1 MLEEYRKKRDF
12 SQTSEPPPHD
22 GSGVSGPLTF
32 VTQKHDASRLHYD
45 FRLEFD
51 GVLKSWSV
59 PKGPSLNP
67 TDKRLAVM
75 VEDHPLDYASFEGII
90 PKGSYGAGEVIVWDR
105 GAYSPDEDGRL
116 SWDDREEA
124 SRRMRDGLKAGKLS
138 FTLRGHKLQGSW
150 TLVKIAR
157 GEKEWLLIKHRDEFV
172 DTVRDVT
179 EDDRSVD
186 SGLTIED
193 LKAGARPKPRRE
205 ERLED
210 LPGALKTPFP
220 RSLQPMLSTLVE
232 KPFSHPAWLFEP
244 KLDGIRALAFIDRS
258 AGEAKVRLQSRR
270 GLDSTAQY
278 PELGPD
284 LATQPGRQLML
295 DGEIVAL
302 DARGV
307 PSFEV
312 LQQRMNL
319 TRPADIKRM
328 MGEIGV
334 IYYVF
339 DLLYLDGFDL
349 TSATVERRKE
359 LLARHLLPSARVRL
373 VDPFDVD
380 GETAYRVAIE
390 HGLEGLIAKKRDS
403 VYEAGRRSRNW
414 LKVKGVTTEDFVVGG
429 LTKGRGTRA
438 GSFGSLLL
446 GYYNEEHRL
455 VYCGHV
461 GSGFNDRTL
470 ADMKARL
477 ENLATDKSPF
487 DVPPLKAEARD
498 ASWVKPELVVEVKFA
513 QWTSDGRL
521 RAPVFVSLRTDKPT
535 GEAQA
540 PQAVPPPAATADP
553 LPAQRSAPVAD
564 GQAVL
569 DQLDNK
575 RADLTIEAEGQKIRL
590 TNLNKEFWPAT
601 AEHPPLTK
609 RDLIAYFAKVSGYLL
624 PHVKDRPLTLT
635 RYPNGIDGQHFFQK
649 HWESEKP
656 PFLETVWLY
665 SSHNEGDGE
674 YLMIN
679 NLPTLIWLGQLAD
692 LELHTWY
699 SRVSQAPENYGLPE
713 TYAGSEE
720 NIDRSLLNYP
730 DFMVFDLD
738 PYIYAGH
745 EKDREEPQLNRAAFV
760 KTCEIAA
767 DLKVVLD
774 QLGMS
779 AFLKTTG
786 KTGLHIYCPILR
798 QLTYDTVRS
807 LAETIC
813 TFVLRQKPKE
823 VTMEWSVSKRRG
835 KVFLDHNQNVRGKTL
850 ASIYSP
856 RPSPEAAV
864 SMPLRWNELGK
875 VYPTDFTILTA
886 PQRLAELG
894 DLWSGI
900 LDAKQ
905 DVHRLLELA
914 GEAERA

>member
-1 MLEEYRKKRDF
+1 MLERYRQKRDF
-12 SQTSEPPPHD
+12 TQTSEPPPHD
-22 GSGVSGPLTF
+22 GASDGGPLTF
-32 VTQKHDASRLHYD
+32 VVQKHAASRLHYD
-45 FRLEFD
+45 FRLELD

-67 TDKRLAVM
+67 ADKRLAVM
-75 VEDHPLDYASFEGII
+75 VEDHPLDYATFEGVI
-90 PKGSYGAGEVIVWDR
+90 PKGSYGAGQVIVWDR
-105 GAYSPDEDGRL
+105 GVYSPDENGVYN
-116 SWDDREEA
+116 WDDREEA
-124 SRRMRDGLKAGKLS
+124 SRRMREGLAAGKLS

-150 TLVKIAR
+150 TLVKTSR
-157 GEKEWLLIKHRDEFV
+157 GENDWLLIKHRDEFV
-172 DTVRDVT
+172 DTVLDIL
-179 EDDRSVD
+179 EDDRSVI
-186 SGLTIED
+186 SSLTIED
-193 LKAGARPKPRRE
+193 LKAGARPQPKRQ
-205 ERLED
+205 ED
-210 LPGALKTPFP
+210 PATLPGAREAPFP
-220 RSLQPMLSTLVE
+220 RSLQPMLATLVE
-232 KPFSHPAWLFEP
+232 ESFSHPDWLFEP

-258 AGEAKVRLQSRR
+258 GSEPKVRLQSRR

-278 PELGPD
+278 PELPPE
-284 LATQPGRQLML
+284 LATQPARHLVL

-302 DARGV
+302 DERGV

-328 MGEIGV
+328 MAEIGV

-339 DLLYLDGFDL
+339 DLLYLDGIDL
-349 TSATVERRKE
+349 SGVTLERRRA
-359 LLARHLLPSARVRL
+359 LLARQLLPSERVRL
-373 VDPFDVD
+373 VDPFEVD
-380 GETAYRVAIE
+380 GKTAFDVAME
-390 HGLEGLIAKKRDS
+390 HGLEGVMAKKRDS

-414 LKVKGVTTEDFVVGG
+414 LKVKGVSTEDFVIAGFS
-429 LTKGRGTRA
+429 KGQGARA
-438 GSFGSLLL
+438 STFGALLL
-446 GYYNEEHRL
+446 GYYDDEHRL

-461 GSGFNDRTL
+461 GSGFDDRTL
-470 ADMKARL
+470 ADLKSRL
-477 ENLATDKSPF
+477 EALVTEKSPF
-487 DVPPLKAEARD
+487 DVPPPKAEAKD
-498 ASWVKPELVVEVKFA
+498 ATWVKPELVAEVKFA

-521 RAPVFVSLRTDKPT
+521 RAPVFVALRLDKPT
-535 GEAQA
+535 EEAQA
-540 PQAVPPPAATADP
+540 PQAVPPPTAATDP
-553 LPAQRSAPVAD
+553 PARQENVEKGA
-564 GQAVL
+564 QAVL
-569 DQLDNK
+569 EQLDNSK
-575 RADLTIEAEGQKIRL
+575 AELTIEVEGHKVRL
-590 TNLNKEFWPAT
+590 TNLNKEMWPAT
-601 AEHPPLTK
+601 KDHPALTK
-609 RDLIAYFAKVSGYLL
+609 RDLITYFAKVSGYLL

-635 RYPNGIDGQHFFQK
+635 RYPNGIEGQFFFQK

-699 SRVSQAPENYGLPE
+699 SRVNQAPENYGLPE
-713 TYAGSEE
+713 TYTGSEE

-730 DFMVFDLD
+730 DFMVFDID
-738 PYIYAGH
+738 PYIYSGR
-745 EKDREEPQLNRAAFV
+745 EKGKEEPQLNRAAFA
-760 KTCEIAA
+760 KTSEIAL
-767 DLKVVLD
+767 DLKAVLD
-774 QLGMS
+774 QLGLS

-864 SMPLRWNELGK
+864 SMPLRWDELGK
-875 VYPTDFTILTA
+875 IYPTDFTILTA
-886 PQRLAELG
+886 PQRLAEMG

-900 LDAKQ
+900 LDAKH
-905 DVHRLLELA
+905 DIHSLLELA
-914 GEAERA
+914 GETERA